1 MKEFSA
7 LFQPGNTGEMHLDNR
22 LIMAPHRL
30 TDSKTRS
37 ILHATLR
44 KEVNSMSNDMPEEEK
59 EIYEEAKKRVNAKK
73 DFYRHLGIYIVINIG
88 LVLIWA
94 FASGGGYPWFAWPLG
109 IWGIFVVY
117 NFLEAFVFSKRTA
130 RDKRAIEKE
139 VERIRKERS

>member
-44 KEVNSMSNDMPEEEK
+44 KEEEK

-94 FASGGGYPWFAWPLG
+94 FASGGGYP
-109 IWGIFVVY
+109 
-117 NFLEAFVFSKRTA
+117 
-130 RDKRAIEKE
+130 
-139 VERIRKERS
+139 